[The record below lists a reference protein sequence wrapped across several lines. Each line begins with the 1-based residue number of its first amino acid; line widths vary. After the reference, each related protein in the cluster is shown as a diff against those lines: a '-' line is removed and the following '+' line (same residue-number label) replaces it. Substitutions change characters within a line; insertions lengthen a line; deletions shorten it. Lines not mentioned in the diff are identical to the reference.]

1 MVMVMAQIYTMV
13 GELDSAIDELEYL
26 LSIESSYTAYSL
38 NLDPAF
44 EPLREHPRFQS
55 LLERHGLVR
64 SGS

>member
-13 GELDSAIDELEYL
+13 GEYDLAIDELEYL
-26 LSIESSYTAYSL
+26 LSIDGGYTAHSL
-38 NLDPAF
+38 HHNPYLDP
-44 EPLREHPRFQS
+44 LSEHPRFQS